1 MDIIV
6 GLLFLKMVSCFML
19 YQRKELFRN
28 GYPFSAPENMNGSVS
43 YQAGIC
49 PVAEDLHFNK
59 VITIEHIRFP
69 HSAKDMYDIIKALK
83 KVL

>member
-1 MDIIV
+1 MFSPGYV
-6 GLLFLKMVSCFML
+6 MPLYFQPL
-19 YQRKELFRN
+19 YQRKELFKS
-28 GYPFSAPENMNGSVS
+28 GYPFSAPENMNGNVS

-59 VITIEHIRFP
+59 VITNEHIRFP
-69 HSAKDMYDIIKALK
+69 HTTNDMNDIITAVK